1 MKILNVMSLD
11 WTYKAG
17 LQGFSSAVVTR
28 QWSGIG
34 VLNLEINSE
43 IPNADLIQEDDI
55 LWFDKEYH
63 KAYIVER
70 IEEVLENGTVVYS
83 ITAPSVDCL
92 LKDYITVPP
101 TGQGYDVVTGT
112 REQVVRAWV
121 DHNCIT
127 PDDVSRAQYPI
138 VLGDLK
144 GLGDSITEQTRYK
157 PLDEEISRV
166 LGPQDLGWGLTLDIP
181 NERFVFEVYQ
191 GVDRTINAPDYAPR
205 VIFGL
210 QYGNIAG
217 YKKTRDKTAARTSV
231 YVGGQGEGADRTI
244 VKVEPA
250 GFSGRRKEM
259 FVDARDTD
267 LTADLQERGRQAL
280 IEAEQI
286 RNFEFETLDRQFRY
300 EQEYDLGDY
309 VTVVQD
315 KETYQDL
322 QIKVIRETYERGRLQ
337 VVPEFGKPQRTIG
350 KLINTISTRVAALET
365 SEVTSDTGDID
376 GGGV

>member
-34 VLNLEINSE
+34 VLQLEINSE
-43 IPNADLIQEDDI
+43 IPNAGLIQEDDI
-55 LWFDKEYH
+55 LWFDREYH

-92 LKDYITVPP
+92 LKDFITVPP

-166 LGPQDLGWGLTLDIP
+166 LGPQDLGWGLTLDP
-181 NERFVFEVYQ
+181 ANERFVFEVFE
-191 GVDRTINAPDYAPR
+191 GVDRTINAPDYATR

-217 YKKTRDKTAARTSV
+217 YKKTRDKTAARTTA
-231 YVGGQGEGADRTI
+231 YVAGQGEGSTRTI
-244 VKVEPA
+244 VKVEPS
-250 GFSGRRKEM
+250 GYTGRRKET
-259 FVDARDTD
+259 FVDARDIDDTGK
-267 LTADLQERGRQAL
+267 LTERGVQTL
-280 IEAEQI
+280 TETAEVE
-286 RNFEFETLDRQFRY
+286 NFEFETLARQFRY
-300 EQEYDLGDY
+300 EQEYDLGDF

-322 QIKVIRETYERGRLQ
+322 QIKTIREIYERGKVQ
-337 VVPEFGKPQRTIG
+337 VVPEFGKRQRTIG
-350 KLINTISTRVAALET
+350 EVINALSKRISTIEG
-365 SEVTSDTGDID
+365 E
-376 GGGV
+376 